1 MFYGYARVSS
11 TDQNLDRQIEQFK
24 TFNLDRLFTDKAS
37 GKNLERVGFESLKN
51 ALQTGDTVIVVSM
64 DRLSRSLKDLLDT
77 VNFFGEKGVTI
88 KFLKENIE
96 LQPGNVS
103 PVSKLLLGIM
113 GAVAEFERN
122 LIRERQREGIE
133 IAKKKGI
140 YKGRKPV
147 DEEAIRLAV
156 GLVKVGWSVS
166 RACKEVGIGRTTFYS
181 KRQLIDQ
188 QTA

>member
-24 TFNLDRLFTDKAS
+24 NFNLDRLFTDKAS

-88 KFLKENIE
+88 KFLKAAHQGREGE
-96 LQPGNVS
+96 LMS
-103 PVSKLLLGIM
+103 F
-113 GAVAEFERN
+113 AEEFVKHGTK
-122 LIRERQREGIE
+122 ERQERFAQLFI
-133 IAKKKGI
+133 
-140 YKGRKPV
+140 
-147 DEEAIRLAV
+147 
-156 GLVKVGWSVS
+156 GLLTRPGMPQLDSVS
-166 RACKEVGIGRTTFYS
+166 IFRLCRWM
-181 KRQLIDQ
+181 
-188 QTA
+188 